1 MCCRKS
7 VPKNRSGNQP
17 SRIAVPNGPGTRA
30 VDQTAPGDCSRS
42 CTCRPSLHQHRG
54 RYGSFLSPS
63 VAICRHLSPSTRPT
77 RPRKAAPLS
86 SLRGSSRSC
95 FAGWQQVVDE
105 LRADS
110 VVGCQLPT
118 TGRGAW
124 KAAQRAARIAAQQE
138 LRPPQTGQRRPAGR
152 PKHRKSGLRCGDRK
166 YATQG
171 GRGAITLVECCGGE
185 SRAWDKTVRVE
196 VMTSG
201 NSRMRWACGLSPA
214 RETGGAESGLQ
225 VGLRLCGC
233 GRVLETLE
241 IRKLITSCHT
251 Y

>member
-17 SRIAVPNGPGTRA
+17 SRIAVPTGPGTRA

-42 CTCRPSLHQHRG
+42 CTCRPS
-54 RYGSFLSPS
+54 P
-63 VAICRHLSPSTRPT
+63 VADTDRFCRHLSPSTRPT

-86 SLRGSSRSC
+86 SLKGSSRSC
-95 FAGWQQVVDE
+95 FAGWWQVMDE

-124 KAAQRAARIAAQQE
+124 KAAQRAAGIAAQQE

-152 PKHRKSGLRCGDRK
+152 PKHRKFGLRGEHRK

-201 NSRMRWACGLSPA
+201 NSRMRWTCGLSPA

>member
-1 MCCRKS
+1 
-7 VPKNRSGNQP
+7 
-17 SRIAVPNGPGTRA
+17 
-30 VDQTAPGDCSRS
+30 
-42 CTCRPSLHQHRG
+42 
-54 RYGSFLSPS
+54 
-63 VAICRHLSPSTRPT
+63 
-77 RPRKAAPLS
+77 
-86 SLRGSSRSC
+86 
-95 FAGWQQVVDE
+95 VDE

-110 VVGCQLPT
+110 VVSCQLPT

-124 KAAQRAARIAAQQE
+124 KAAQRAAGIAAQQE
-138 LRPPQTGQRRPAGR
+138 LRPPQTGQRRLAGR
-152 PKHRKSGLRCGDRK
+152 PKHRKFGLRGGDRK

-241 IRKLITSCHT
+241 IRKRSEPKGSFQSHNRHHT
-251 Y
+251 PASTRDSGFPQQVASQQSLPPLLRVPDRMPQPKTLHKFPAASSRDPRVARGLRKADSSKTAD